1 MAHGFHPEVVGT
13 QPERM
18 EGEIQVAAPQE
29 PAFGINRTQVFCGI
43 QPLHTGQQDDGTR
56 GRLGVNGGKKRG
68 FIRIPRNLGK
78 SPRFPAEAGDV
89 PDAVLPSDCAGGE
102 DSNSIHTITPFCGLD
117 IFIISEN
124 ARFSSHVARTV

>member
-18 EGEIQVAAPQE
+18 EGEIQVAAPEQ

-43 QPLHTGQQDDGTR
+43 QSLHTGQQNDCAR
-56 GRLGVNGGKKRG
+56 GRLGMGGGEKRG
-68 FIRIPRNLGK
+68 FIRIPRNLGE

-89 PDAVLPSDCAGGE
+89 PDAVLPSDCTGGE
-102 DSNSIHTITPFCGLD
+102 DSNSIHEITPFCGLVV
-117 IFIISEN
+117 FIISK
-124 ARFSSHVARTV
+124 AGSFSSHLARTV